1 MAKNDKELD
10 LLNMPSLMAG
20 NAGFEAVQRLVT
32 SLPNPLGEM
41 NVKDVPTK
49 LSRGELNQLLGK

>member
-1 MAKNDKELD
+1 MPKNDKEVD

-32 SLPNPLGEM
+32 SLPNP
-41 NVKDVPTK
+41 
-49 LSRGELNQLLGK
+49 